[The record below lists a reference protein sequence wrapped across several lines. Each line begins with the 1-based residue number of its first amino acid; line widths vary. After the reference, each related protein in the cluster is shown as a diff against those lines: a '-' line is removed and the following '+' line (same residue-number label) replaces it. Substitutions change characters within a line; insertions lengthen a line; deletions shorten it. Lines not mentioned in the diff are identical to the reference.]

1 MRKSLILILLCA
13 LALVSCSEYQESN
26 DPSLRLVFSADT
38 VSFDTVFTE
47 QGSATTQ
54 LMIYNR
60 YNSAIAINRV
70 WLENGEVFLVNID
83 GEQDLSRLTHM
94 TINGGDSAFVFIR
107 VRMAALNSNSPVLVD
122 DILHFHLTNGTTQDV
137 RLEAYGQDAE
147 RIGRKGC
154 GRTEKGDFTFTAVKP
169 YIIYDT
175 LVVGGALTMNP
186 GARIYMHQGACIY
199 ALGDVSANGTL
210 DQPILIRGDR
220 VDNLFDSV
228 PYLYAGGSWNGIYLQ
243 AEKEQTYHLSYV
255 DILSGNVGLMS
266 NSTCTDALP
275 QLTMDGCRIHN
286 HTLYGLVL
294 LNTDATITNSEIS
307 NCGSYCVYCEGGK
320 HDFIHTTIASYF
332 GYTNIRIQSA
342 VKEETAAVY
351 IDNLSKT
358 APKTITSFINSI
370 ITGYRAN
377 QIVVATP
384 LDRFYPG
391 TFVGNY
397 LKTDTLALPHAAEN
411 IYWQKTDTAK
421 VFVNDF
427 YKYKEYV
434 YYDFRLDSLSP
445 ARNIGDSI
453 QALPYPADR
462 EGTSRA
468 LMRPDA
474 GCYQYHP

>member
-1 MRKSLILILLCA
+1 MRNSLILILLCA

-47 QGSATTQ
+47 QGSATAQ

-70 WLENGEVFLVNID
+70 WLEEGEVFLVNID

-94 TINGGDSAFVFIR
+94 AINGGDSAFVFIR

-154 GRTEKGDFTFTAVKP
+154 ERTEKGDFTFTAVKP

-243 AEKEQTYHLSYV
+243 TEKEQTYHLSYV

-320 HDFIHTTIASYF
+320 HNFIHTTIASYF